1 MHEITIKTINTM
13 RKSRFLLFA
22 ITIALLSIQMSV
34 TAAVPSGAIAAKPN
48 IIFWA
53 GAAPTFYDA
62 QGNKLMSYSGL
73 TVLDATNTVIWT
85 NSSKAGAE
93 YGWSA
98 TPANTA
104 WATGVNSS
112 NYYEYPNF
120 DNTKTPT
127 CNIDQY
133 MRPFWVA
140 DTIYNELVKLT
151 GVNSTAKLMFT
162 PKKIISVTNYDFS
175 KTFISGTDYSV
186 AGRTITQKTATVS
199 SGYAESV
206 GKNNLSNVNPTSW
219 TCVTY
224 IPDRTGWGGG
234 NIFTNQSSKFP
245 KTMAK
250 LQAKQPVTVVA
261 FGMSITAGLNTSGFA
276 GDKPTFVPTKPYMHS
291 YVDMFC
297 DKLKKIYG
305 STITNINGSCGG
317 KTVAWTD
324 AMVTSLVTPNNPD
337 LVLLDQGMNDI
348 WGTSNAA
355 FKASMQSAINK
366 IKTACPNAEII
377 LINNM
382 IPGTGVGSPDANNM
396 GSGPALMRGLRDQLQ
411 ALEGP
416 GVVNFPMTQMSDSV
430 FARKGEA
437 GCISN
442 SLHPNDYLARW
453 YAQGLVEMFY
463 HTPANPSTPT
473 DVIAPTES
481 AIATNFITVTPNPVV
496 DGHFILKIADDVV
509 AENAIISVYDLAG
522 KQVASFKQSSSSKDY
537 ISSDLNMSSGVYIF
551 KAQVDG
557 KVSTQKVVVK

>member
-1 MHEITIKTINTM
+1 M

-22 ITIALLSIQMSV
+22 ITIALFTTQMQLI
-34 TAAVPSGAIAAKPN
+34 AAVPPGAVAAKPN
-48 IIFWA
+48 IIFYA

-73 TVLDATNTVIWT
+73 SVLDASNNVIWT
-85 NSSKAGAE
+85 NPSNVGAE

-98 TPANTA
+98 TPAKTA
-104 WATGVNSS
+104 WMTGAVG
-112 NYYEYPNF
+112 NYWEYPNF

-199 SGYAESV
+199 SGYAESI
-206 GKNNLSNVNPTSW
+206 GKNKLSNVKPTSW
-219 TCVTY
+219 ICVTY

-234 NIFTNQSSKFP
+234 SIFTNKSSKFP

-250 LQAKQPVTVVA
+250 LQAKQPLTVVA
-261 FGMSITAGLNTSGFA
+261 FGMSITAGLNTSGFN
-276 GDKPTFVPTKPYMHS
+276 GDQPTFVPTKPYMHS

-297 DKLKKIYG
+297 DRLQKIYG

-348 WGTSNAA
+348 WGTTNAA

-463 HTPANPSTPT
+463 HTPAPILVDVTDPLQPSK
-473 DVIAPTES
+473 VES
-481 AIATNFITVTPNPVV
+481 FLSVTPNPVV